1 MTTPG
6 NDEGEPRIDAQAAR
20 RGFLGLCAIGG
31 VILGLGAQATSPPRR
46 LADRPWRML
55 VNEAVT
61 GESNLFILTARY
73 QPLAEYVGAQ
83 LRTRPQ
89 IGIEPVIDIQRFLSL
104 AQATRKPELVFG
116 KSVNQLA
123 KLVRDDGYQPIVRRA
138 DPYKAAFIVARDS
151 PIRTL
156 ADVARTRA
164 KVIMPD
170 EFAATTAVARAELRR
185 QNADAAQVVHT
196 RYQEAVAQQIA
207 NGFAQVGVVNP
218 TIARKWTESG
228 GRVLA
233 ETQPVVNWSVLAS
246 PLVAEADVAQLRHAL
261 LGMNTQAPGVLGALG
276 IKQWAAAERQD
287 YLALLDYTKE

>member
-1 MTTPG
+1 MTTPAQDG
-6 NDEGEPRIDAQAAR
+6 TETRIDAQAAR
-20 RGFLGLCAIGG
+20 RGFIGLCAIGG
-31 VILGLGAQATSPPRR
+31 VILGLGAQATAPARR
-46 LADRPWRML
+46 LSDKPWRLL

-73 QPLAEYVGAQ
+73 QPLAEYVAAQ
-83 LRTRPQ
+83 MRTRPQ

-104 AQATRKPELVFG
+104 AQASRKPELVFG

-123 KLVRDDGYQPIVRRA
+123 KLVRDDGYQPLVRRA
-138 DPYKAAFIVARDS
+138 DPYKAAFIVAHDS
-151 PIRTL
+151 PIRSL
-156 ADVARTRA
+156 ADVSRTRA

-170 EFAATTAVARAELRR
+170 EHAATTAVARAELRR
-185 QNADAAQVVHT
+185 QNAGEAHIVHT

-246 PLVAEADVAQLRHAL
+246 PSVTEADIVQLRSAL
-261 LGMNTQAPGVLGALG
+261 LGMNTQAAGVLAALG